1 MRLQSRGQA
10 ELQASKGFTVP
21 GRTPL
26 WVHPLLDAGASLPCR
41 HLHPAECLQDM
52 LVVFPRVR
60 GPESK
65 QEPQAFYDLIS
76 EVTFRP
82 VHYMLFLREESIV
95 QPSLKGREGGPFL

>member
-21 GRTPL
+21 GRTCL
-26 WVHPLLDAGASLPCR
+26 WVHPLPDAGASLPCR
-41 HLHPAECLQDM
+41 HLHPAECPQDM
-52 LVVFPRVR
+52 LVVFPRVK

-82 VHYMLFLREESIV
+82 VHHMLFLREESLV
-95 QPSLKGREGGPFL
+95 RPSLKGRE